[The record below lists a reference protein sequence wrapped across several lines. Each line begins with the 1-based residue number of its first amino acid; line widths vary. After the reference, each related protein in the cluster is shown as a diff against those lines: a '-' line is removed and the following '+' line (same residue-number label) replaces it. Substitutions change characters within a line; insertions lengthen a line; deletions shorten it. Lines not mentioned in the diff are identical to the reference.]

1 MLNRLFGTQIFYDA
15 GDGAGGGAA
24 DPNEDADKDQ
34 PQEETF
40 DMWLESQPEEL
51 KTKVTELYE
60 TNVSGLKTAL
70 KSERDEKKEL
80 SAQLKELLPKAEKG
94 SELEKQL
101 TEMAS
106 KAESAERRA
115 FFAEEAIKPEIGC
128 RNIRAAFAL
137 ATAEDLFDKR
147 GNPNWG
153 EIKTQAPELFGAG
166 TANANAGANTNK
178 DPKPKQNDMNAFIRG
193 STGR

>member
-1 MLNRLFGTQIFYDA
+1 MLNKLFGTHVFYDA
-15 GDGAGGGAA
+15 DAGAGGGSA
-24 DPNEDADKDQ
+24 DPDTKADNDQ

-40 DMWLESQPEEL
+40 DTWLESQPDEL
-51 KTKVTELYE
+51 KKKVTELYE
-60 TNVSGLKTAL
+60 SNVSGLKTAL
-70 KSERDEKKEL
+70 KSERDEKKGL

-147 GNPNWG
+147 GNPNWD
-153 EIKTQAPELFGAG
+153 EIKSQAPELFGAG
-166 TANANAGANTNK
+166 TANANAGVSTNK
-178 DPKPKQNDMNAFIRG
+178 DPKPKQNDMNAFIRR